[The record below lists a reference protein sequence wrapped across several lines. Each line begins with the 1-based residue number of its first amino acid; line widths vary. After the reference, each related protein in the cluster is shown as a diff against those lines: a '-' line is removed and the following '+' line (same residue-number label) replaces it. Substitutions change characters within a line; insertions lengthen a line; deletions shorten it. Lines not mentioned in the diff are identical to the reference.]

1 MVLVE
6 ERTVG
11 LMSKCVSR
19 RPRVSLSREIE
30 ALRGSRVF
38 VDARLHIGGRS
49 ENRDE
54 NLMGQTSGDKWK
66 FMTTSRRFWLACN
79 CNFFD
84 EIGMY

>member
-38 VDARLHIGGRS
+38 VDARLDIGGRS

-66 FMTTSRRFWLACN
+66 FMTTSRRF
-79 CNFFD
+79 
-84 EIGMY
+84 